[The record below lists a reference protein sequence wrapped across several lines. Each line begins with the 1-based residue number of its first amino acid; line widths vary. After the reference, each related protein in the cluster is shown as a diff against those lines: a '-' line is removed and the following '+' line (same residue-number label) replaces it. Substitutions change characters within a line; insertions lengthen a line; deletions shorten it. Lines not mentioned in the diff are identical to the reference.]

1 MKACWR
7 SRKQCTYAGCELQ
20 ATHNMP
26 GLPAQFCDHHKLPD
40 MVHSAQVRTQA
51 PTPKR
56 TYRRDGCIMEG
67 CTVYASFN
75 FQGMVPKFCKKHK
88 VDGMMRVKKVAPP
101 QTEGTAPM
109 KRGPYKKRKNKKS
122 KGRTP
127 LNEPQ
132 NTPART
138 ITKVALNV
146 DSPSTEQL
154 MKGRLKTRRN
164 DGGAR
169 KSLKVV
175 AVGTKPVLA
184 TNAFTGKKVRLP
196 GLKKSGLVQSARQMH
211 VPTPAIAQRES
222 TMGRCTQDGCIILA
236 CYGFEDSQATK
247 CSMHRFE
254 GMILMV

>member
-1 MKACWR
+1 
-7 SRKQCTYAGCELQ
+7 
-20 ATHNMP
+20 
-26 GLPAQFCDHHKLPD
+26 
-40 MVHSAQVRTQA
+40 
-51 PTPKR
+51 
-56 TYRRDGCIMEG
+56 
-67 CTVYASFN
+67 
-75 FQGMVPKFCKKHK
+75 
-88 VDGMMRVKKVAPP
+88 
-101 QTEGTAPM
+101 
-109 KRGPYKKRKNKKS
+109 
-122 KGRTP
+122 
-127 LNEPQ
+127 
-132 NTPART
+132 
-138 ITKVALNV
+138 
-146 DSPSTEQL
+146 